1 MKNIKFKSIAAFL
14 FGGML
19 FVQTAALAQDGA
31 NKERAKE
38 GVHEVGHGAKSV
50 GKGTVD
56 LAASGATAAGK
67 GAKKAGKAT
76 VKGTKKAAHA
86 VGSTAKKGA
95 KKVDQ
100 KIDKDPAND

>member
-1 MKNIKFKSIAAFL
+1 MKNINKGIAAFL
-14 FGGML
+14 FGGFL
-19 FVQTAALAQDGA
+19 FVQTSAFAQDGA
-31 NKERAKE
+31 NKEKAKE
-38 GVHEVGHGAKSV
+38 GVQEVGQGAKSV
-50 GKGTVD
+50 GEGTKD
-56 LAASGATAAGK
+56 LASSGVHAAGK

-100 KIDKDPAND
+100 KIEDVRDND